1 MTVGPG
7 GARVYGEM
15 LDSYGYT
22 VRWAAGQGRPF
33 ITTNQLLLVKSF
45 SLSAVTFLSWYNTVQ
60 VKPTFHDIFL
70 LHLNILNK
78 SFYFKYKKVF
88 KAAKN
93 TNSVEIN
100 VVKEKII
107 LCFMV
112 KTGHKA
118 NCRKS
123 NKFVHK
129 KTCSWPSEPFFILK
143 KNKDFFAAI

>member
-1 MTVGPG
+1 VTVGPG

-100 VVKEKII
+100 AP
-107 LCFMV
+107 LSRGLRSWGQF
-112 KTGHKA
+112 
-118 NCRKS
+118 RKS
-123 NKFVHK
+123 MFLV
-129 KTCSWPSEPFFILK
+129 K
-143 KNKDFFAAI
+143 KNQNQ